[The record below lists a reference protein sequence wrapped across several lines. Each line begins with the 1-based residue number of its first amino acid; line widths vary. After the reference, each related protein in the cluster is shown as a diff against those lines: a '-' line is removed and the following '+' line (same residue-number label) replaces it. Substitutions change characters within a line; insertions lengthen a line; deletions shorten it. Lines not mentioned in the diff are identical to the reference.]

1 MRKLRSE
8 RKNKKIQNSLNEFYL
23 AWLPK
28 EKIKSKIENMS
39 KKELDTFINRSKK
52 VIDFVYLELKIE
64 EKYKYYVNLYILYE
78 ICCKYFKIN
87 NLLKEYLLKKEQIES
102 DSIASLKLN
111 IYSEVAFNEK
121 TTKKITDGLYWL
133 FCSLKKILENYI
145 GKVKP
150 ENVKKLT
157 EEIESYY
164 EETDL
169 LKEYSSLLEDKKIKN
184 EIYLLEIMYS
194 RINYAKKNIDLI
206 YSLDKKREAEDEKLK
221 KLIKQSLDRIEKS
234 LECIVKDF

>member
-1 MRKLRSE
+1 
-8 RKNKKIQNSLNEFYL
+8 
-23 AWLPK
+23 
-28 EKIKSKIENMS
+28 MS

-111 IYSEVAFNEK
+111 IYNEVAFNEK
-121 TTKKITDGLYWL
+121 TTKKIIDGLYWL

-157 EEIESYY
+157 EEIENYY

-184 EIYLLEIMYS
+184 EIYLLEIIYS

-221 KLIKQSLDRIEKS
+221 KLIK
-234 LECIVKDF
+234 